1 MRISAF
7 PKRLEP
13 RDYQGKRVNL
23 PHGSLTKVI
32 PLKLFLDIVT
42 SSSTDFTRVL
52 RGQPKRLSRNYRS
65 RNGGNVFVNVLI
77 SFHSRDVLCTLSRL
91 LVRQGFRLF
100 CAKRKMRCS
109 LVCARLAVQ

>member
-1 MRISAF
+1 M
-7 PKRLEP
+7 
-13 RDYQGKRVNL
+13 
-23 PHGSLTKVI
+23 
-32 PLKLFLDIVT
+32 
-42 SSSTDFTRVL
+42 
-52 RGQPKRLSRNYRS
+52 
-65 RNGGNVFVNVLI
+65 NVLI